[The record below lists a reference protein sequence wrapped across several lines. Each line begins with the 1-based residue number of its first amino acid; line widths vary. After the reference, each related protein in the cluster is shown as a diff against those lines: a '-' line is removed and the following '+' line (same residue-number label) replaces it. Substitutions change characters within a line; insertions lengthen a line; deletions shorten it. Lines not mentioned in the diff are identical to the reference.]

1 MPKNLNL
8 TSEQIIYPD
17 RIPFT
22 VGFLTGLGLV
32 PFAALALGAVFL
44 PPDSQQSALH
54 AQQLYG
60 AVILS
65 FLGGIYWGWELAV
78 AYVQTRPVSSTRLI
92 IGVLPS
98 VFGWFA
104 LLLPGVYPALALSA
118 CFCGCL
124 AYDLWR
130 TNRHLAPR
138 WYPALRIPVTVAVL
152 VALITPVFPA

>member
-1 MPKNLNL
+1 MPNNINI

-17 RIPFT
+17 RIPFA
-22 VGFLTGLGLV
+22 VGFLTGFGLV
-32 PFAALALGAVFL
+32 PFVVLALAAVFL
-44 PPDSQQSALH
+44 PADSQPTALH

-65 FLGGIYWGWELAV
+65 FLGGIYWGWELAI
-78 AYVQTRPVSSTRLI
+78 AYVQTKPVSSTRLV

-98 VFGWFA
+98 IFGWFA
-104 LLLPGVYPALALSA
+104 LLLPGIYPAFALSA

-124 AYDLWR
+124 GYDLWR